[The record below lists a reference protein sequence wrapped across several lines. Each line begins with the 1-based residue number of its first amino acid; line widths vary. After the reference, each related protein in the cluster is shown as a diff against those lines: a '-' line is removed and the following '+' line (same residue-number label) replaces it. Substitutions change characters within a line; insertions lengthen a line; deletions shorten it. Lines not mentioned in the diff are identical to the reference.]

1 MLILIPVL
9 LASFIPAIIIYAAVR
24 KIGGDRPDY
33 RADCTRALIYGLL
46 SPLAVVL
53 AAGILQILGNLA
65 GLKKCPVLIRE
76 AYTNFIL
83 HSLVE
88 EVAKFL
94 FLLMV
99 LKKAKS
105 NYSWRDVTAF
115 MVIVG
120 IGFGLPEDVLYLIG
134 SDVVQI
140 LVRGLLLM
148 HGGYAFIMGY
158 FYGKAL
164 YTGKKGYKVIAILL
178 PFLLHGIYD
187 FGLVP
192 ELLELNDNLAF
203 ISISMA
209 LVGVVVLIRLIVFF
223 ARSGEKEKYISP
235 LKQVSLDNQSE

>member
-9 LASFIPAIIIYAAVR
+9 LASYIPAIIIYATVR
-24 KIGGDRPDY
+24 KMGGDRPDY
-33 RADCTRALIYGLL
+33 RSDCTRALIYGLL

-53 AAGILQILGNLA
+53 VALILQILGNLA
-65 GLKKCPVLIRE
+65 GLRKCPVLIRE
-76 AYTNFIL
+76 AYTDFIL

-88 EVAKFL
+88 EVTKFL
-94 FLLMV
+94 FFLMV

-105 NYSWRDVTAF
+105 NYSWRDVTSF

-120 IGFGLPEDVLYLIG
+120 IGFGLPEDLLYVIG
-134 SDVVQI
+134 SDMVQI
-140 LVRGLLLM
+140 LVRGLLLL

-187 FGLVP
+187 FGLTP
-192 ELLELNDNLAF
+192 ELLEINDDLAV
-203 ISISMA
+203 ISVSMA
-209 LVGVVVLIRLIVFF
+209 LAGFIILIRMIVFF
-223 ARSGEKEKYISP
+223 VKSGKKEKFTTP
-235 LKQVSLDNQSE
+235 LRQVSLANQTE